1 MMCSKRNAE
10 RNRLGLGVEDTFT
23 SPWCAPTVARSSLQF
38 GARCKP
44 PKGRVRRR
52 DFTLAGSIMR
62 RGQGRSSAVVLIV
75 ALALLSGCATS
86 KPEMAWVRTDGRKI
100 LDDPALLKKGET
112 DIALCNANLDSGAV
126 DDGARKCMG
135 LKGYALVRKDEA
147 EDARAGFAAAQRV
160 STPSAGGGSK

>member
-1 MMCSKRNAE
+1 M
-10 RNRLGLGVEDTFT
+10 
-23 SPWCAPTVARSSLQF
+23 
-38 GARCKP
+38 
-44 PKGRVRRR
+44 
-52 DFTLAGSIMR
+52 I
-62 RGQGRSSAVVLIV
+62 RGQRQSSAFVLIV
-75 ALALLSGCATS
+75 ALALLAGCATS

-126 DDGARKCMG
+126 DEGARKCMG

-160 STPSAGGGSK
+160 STPSAGGGSKSPPTVW